1 MATGYIFYND
11 ISFITCRGIVNG
23 YVDGLYRPNNN
34 TIRGQF
40 AKIVVRG
47 FGIPS
52 YTPASP
58 TFNDVPTAYTF
69 YPFIEAAVQAG
80 VMQGYGSSTF
90 GPDRAVNRVE
100 TVVTLQRIRNYPLYI
115 PTTPTFS
122 DVPADSFGFNEV
134 ETFYHRGILSG
145 QPCKAGSGTCFR
157 RFDYI
162 IRGEMAKVARR
173 AIEDTP

>member
-1 MATGYIFYND
+1 VPTAYIFYND
-11 ISFITCRGIVNG
+11 IVFITCRGIVNG
-23 YVDGLYRPNNN
+23 YVEGLYRPNNN

-52 YTPASP
+52 YTPSSP

-100 TVVTLQRIRNYPLYI
+100 TVVTLQRIRNYPLYT

-122 DVPADSFGFNEV
+122 DVPAGSFGFNEV
-134 ETFYHRGILSG
+134 ETLYHRGILSG
-145 QPCKAGSGTCFR
+145 QPCKTGGGTCFR

-173 AIEDTP
+173 AIEDRP